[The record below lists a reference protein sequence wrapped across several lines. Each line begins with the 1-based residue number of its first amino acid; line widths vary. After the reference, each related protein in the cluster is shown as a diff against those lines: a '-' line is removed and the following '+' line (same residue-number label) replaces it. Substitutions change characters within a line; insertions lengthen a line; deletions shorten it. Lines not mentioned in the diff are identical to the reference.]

1 MIFFCMNSENIN
13 ILDQLLHMEE
23 IEQMAMRKFCF
34 LVEKT

>member
-1 MIFFCMNSENIN
+1 MNSENIN

-23 IEQMAMRKFCF
+23 IEQMVMGKFYF

>member
-1 MIFFCMNSENIN
+1 MNSENIN